1 MPSPTAPVKQ
11 HEAFLEETKSL
22 LHPGNFQV
30 DLIVI
35 NLDIDIGGKH
45 VKICVPAMFMGK
57 FLSFPSFSVIC
68 SHIEK

>member
-1 MPSPTAPVKQ
+1 MQWSNVVGAMPSPTAPVKQ

-35 NLDIDIGGKH
+35 NLDIDIGGKNLCACD
-45 VKICVPAMFMGK
+45 VYG
-57 FLSFPSFSVIC
+57 
-68 SHIEK
+68 